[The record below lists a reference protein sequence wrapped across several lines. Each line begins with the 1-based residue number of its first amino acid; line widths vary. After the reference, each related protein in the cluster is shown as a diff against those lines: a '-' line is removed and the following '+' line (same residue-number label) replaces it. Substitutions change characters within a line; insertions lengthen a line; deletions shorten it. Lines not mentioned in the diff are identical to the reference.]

1 VKNKIARRYKKK
13 RWIELLENR
22 FRNWIWKLDL
32 ESRFGKIELER
43 QQTKNFN
50 KQQQQKRSFDQGV
63 L

>member
-1 VKNKIARRYKKK
+1 MKNKIARRYKKK

-43 QQTKNFN
+43 QQTKKFN
-50 KQQQQKRSFDQGV
+50 KQQHQKKV
-63 L
+63 I